1 MEISLLSFPFFLNF
15 SRWIYQIMLNK
26 HRTLVNIYNNFWT
39 EVARVM
45 DFIMSKFIDPMY
57 LHMKCLKK
65 KKCLLYRFFDG
76 ITYTQFPPIIF
87 NHT

>member
-65 KKCLLYRFFDG
+65 KNAYYIASSTVL
-76 ITYTQFPPIIF
+76 PILNF
-87 NHT
+87 LQ